1 MPEAPEKNLALDI
14 VRITEA
20 AALSSARWLGRGNKE
35 AGDGAAV
42 DAMRNSFST
51 LHVDGIVVIG
61 EGEKDHAPMLYNGE
75 KVGMGDGPQLDVAVD
90 PVEGTSLL
98 AYGRPNA
105 ISTVAVAP
113 RGSMFNP
120 GPSYYM
126 QKLVVAREARDV
138 IDLDAPVDVNLHNVA
153 RALGKNVQDLVVFVL
168 DKPRHKK
175 LIEDIRSTGARIQL
189 HTDGDVAGALMAVDP
204 RSEVDVMM
212 GTGGTP
218 EGVLAACAIKGMG
231 GQILARLDPQSYVEK
246 EAINEA
252 GIDIRE
258 VLTVHDLVRSDDCFF
273 AATGISGGDFL
284 RGVRYSA
291 RHAVTHSLVLRGK
304 TDYVPRVVYFRM
316 DFENPLATAMLANSI
331 TLTPGTITLSV
342 SEDGIFGV
350 HAITEACAADVLSG
364 KMQRRV
370 AKLYGETCEFEAM
383 PECTLIAVS
392 ERTADSASAFSAL
405 KSHLRKGDPVH
416 VHG

>member
-14 VRITEA
+14 VRITDA
-20 AALSSARWLGRGNKE
+20 AALSSARWLGRGDKE

-42 DAMRNSFST
+42 DAMRVSFST
-51 LHVDGIVVIG
+51 LHVDGVVVIG

-105 ISTVAVAP
+105 ISVVGVAP

-120 GPSYYM
+120 GPSFYM
-126 QKLVVAREARDV
+126 QKLVVSREARDV
-138 IDLDAPVDVNLHNVA
+138 VDLDAPVDVNLSRVA
-153 RALGKNVQDLVVFVL
+153 AALGKQIKDLVVFVL
-168 DKPRHKK
+168 DKPRHQN
-175 LIEDIRSTGARIQL
+175 LIAEIRKVGARIQL
-189 HTDGDVAGALMAVDP
+189 HSDGDVAGALMAVDP
-204 RSEVDVMM
+204 RSEVDIMM

-231 GQILARLDPQSYVEK
+231 GQLLARLDPQSYVEK
-246 EAINEA
+246 DAIVDA
-252 GIDIRE
+252 GIDMRA
-258 VLTVHDLVRSDDCFF
+258 VLTVNDLVKSDDCFF

-304 TDYVPRVVYFRM
+304 TGTLRYVESYHNM
-316 DFENPLATAMLANSI
+316 DRLAKIS
-331 TLTPGTITLSV
+331 
-342 SEDGIFGV
+342 
-350 HAITEACAADVLSG
+350 
-364 KMQRRV
+364 
-370 AKLYGETCEFEAM
+370 
-383 PECTLIAVS
+383 AVNY
-392 ERTADSASAFSAL
+392 
-405 KSHLRKGDPVH
+405 
-416 VHG
+416 

>member
-153 RALGKNVQDLVVFVL
+153 
-168 DKPRHKK
+168 
-175 LIEDIRSTGARIQL
+175 
-189 HTDGDVAGALMAVDP
+189 GALMAVDP

-304 TDYVPRVVYFRM
+304 TGTLRYVESYHNM
-316 DFENPLATAMLANSI
+316 DR
-331 TLTPGTITLSV
+331 LSKI
-342 SEDGIFGV
+342 S
-350 HAITEACAADVLSG
+350 
-364 KMQRRV
+364 
-370 AKLYGETCEFEAM
+370 
-383 PECTLIAVS
+383 AVQY
-392 ERTADSASAFSAL
+392 
-405 KSHLRKGDPVH
+405 
-416 VHG
+416 